1 MSKITS
7 YRCDCCGKEKGLD
20 LLIRLKL
27 PIMHNDPIFSN
38 TVTIEPAKMDIC
50 TDCAQEI
57 MDKYYEIAHR
67 NSFSGIMALR
77 IDDEDD
83 EVKNGD

>member
-1 MSKITS
+1 MSKIIS

-27 PIMHNDPIFSN
+27 PIMHNDPIFNN
-38 TVTIEPAKMDIC
+38 TITMEPTKMDIC
-50 TDCAQEI
+50 TDCAKEI
-57 MDKYYEIAHR
+57 MYKYYEIANR
-67 NSFSGIMALR
+67 NSISGIMAFW
-77 IDDEDD
+77 IGDEDD